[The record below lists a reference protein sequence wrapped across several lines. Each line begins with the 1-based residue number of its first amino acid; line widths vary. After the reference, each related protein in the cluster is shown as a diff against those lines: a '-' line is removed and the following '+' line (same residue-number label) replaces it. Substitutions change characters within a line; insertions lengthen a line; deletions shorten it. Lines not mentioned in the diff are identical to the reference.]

1 MSILLY
7 KFFFLR
13 YTRRFFFGLC
23 SKGGRNFLG
32 RVCVYHKG
40 SGNKRRF
47 KLLDRF
53 RRVDQ
58 YGYVL
63 KVFKGSFKSPFF
75 GMLLYD
81 NGLVSLVT
89 LADGVF
95 VGSRLFSG
103 ASLEDV
109 IETGFS
115 GLLRNFRLFSVI
127 SSFELFP

>member
-1 MSILLY
+1 
-7 KFFFLR
+7 
-13 YTRRFFFGLC
+13 
-23 SKGGRNFLG
+23 
-32 RVCVYHKG
+32 
-40 SGNKRRF
+40 
-47 KLLDRF
+47 
-53 RRVDQ
+53 
-58 YGYVL
+58 
-63 KVFKGSFKSPFF
+63 
-75 GMLLYD
+75 MLLYD